1 MYMVEAMKFQGRVVR
16 GKREGTKIG
25 FPTAN
30 IEVGKKIEPGIYTG
44 FTSILKTGP
53 HDLPSMFYIAQN
65 SQVIESHIL
74 DFQAADLYGREI
86 SVNLKYKIRDVQVFN
101 NLETAKEQISRDE
114 KLARK
119 WFQDYSN

>member
-1 MYMVEAMKFQGRVVR
+1 MYMVEAMKFQGKVVR

-30 IEVGKKIEPGIYTG
+30 IEVEKEIEPGIYTG

-65 SQVIESHIL
+65 SQTIESHIL
-74 DFQAADLYGREI
+74 DFQAADLYGTEI
-86 SVNLKYKIRDVQVFN
+86 SVDLKYKIRDIQVFN
-101 NLETAKEQISRDE
+101 DLEIAKEQIKKDE
-114 KLARK
+114 AKARE
-119 WFQDYSN
+119 WFKTHQD